1 MSIRHFGSKRRVQL
15 QASGSAGGWSPEIRA
30 ALLLS
35 LTMLCYASNHVIGR
49 AVHAELPPLGLSFW
63 RWFCGALVL
72 LPVVAPR
79 LISHWPSYIRD
90 WRLFALLGF
99 LITGSTALVLV
110 GLNFTS
116 ATNTSLINASQPT
129 ITALLCWLFLHER
142 LRAVQWAGI
151 ALAAAG
157 VALIVLRGEWLHL
170 AQLEFNGGDLLVLL
184 AMFGFATYAI
194 SIRRIPQR
202 YAVTESLFVVIVFG
216 LPWLLPFYLLESA
229 FYRPLPLSVESA
241 VTVLVLALLV
251 SVVGMLMWTRGN
263 QLVGANRAAVYVNL
277 LPLFGAGLAVL
288 FLGESIHAYHVAGG
302 LLVGAGMLMALR
314 VVGK

>member
-1 MSIRHFGSKRRVQL
+1 
-15 QASGSAGGWSPEIRA
+15 
-30 ALLLS
+30 
-35 LTMLCYASNHVIGR
+35 MLCYASNHVIGR
-49 AVHAELPPLGLSFW
+49 AVHADLPPLGLSFW

-79 LISHWPSYIRD
+79 LTGLLPRAIGD

-129 ITALLCWLFLHER
+129 ITALLSWFFLGER

-151 ALAAAG
+151 ALAAFG
-157 VALIVLRGEWLHL
+157 VTLIVLRGEWLHL

-194 SIRRIPQR
+194 NIRRIPGH
-202 YAVTESLFVVIVFG
+202 YAVTDSLFVVILFG

-229 FYRPLPLSVESA
+229 FYLPLPLSVQTA

-263 QLVGANRAAVYVNL
+263 QLIGANRAAVYVNL
-277 LPLFGAGLAVL
+277 LPLFGAGLAVG
-288 FLGESIHAYHVAGG
+288 FLGESIHAYHVVGG

-314 VVGK
+314 VAAK

>member
-1 MSIRHFGSKRRVQL
+1 
-15 QASGSAGGWSPEIRA
+15 
-30 ALLLS
+30 
-35 LTMLCYASNHVIGR
+35 MLCYASNHVIGR
-49 AVHAELPPLGLSFW
+49 AVHTELPPLGLSFW
-63 RWFCGALVL
+63 RWFCGALIL
-72 LPVVAPR
+72 LPLVAPR
-79 LISHWPSYIRD
+79 LIGLLPKVVED

-129 ITALLCWLFLHER
+129 ITALLCRLFLGER
-142 LRAVQWAGI
+142 LRVVQWAGI

-157 VALIVLRGEWLHL
+157 VTLIVLRGEWLHL

-194 SIRRIPQR
+194 NIRRIPRR
-202 YAVTESLFVVIVFG
+202 YTVTDSLFVVIVFG

-229 FYRPLPLSVESA
+229 FYRPLPFSGEAAL
-241 VTVLVLALLV
+241 TVLALALLV

-263 QLVGANRAAVYVNL
+263 QLIGANRASVYINL
-277 LPLFGAGLAVL
+277 LPLFGAGLAVG
-288 FLGESIHAYHVAGG
+288 FLGESIHTYHVAGG
-302 LLVGAGMLMALR
+302 LLVCAGMLMALR
-314 VVGK
+314 VAGK